1 MRIAAPAK
9 VNFGLAVLA
18 RRGDGYHEL
27 ETVKAKISLADEVAV
42 ELNDSRH
49 ITIEVTFDDSL
60 PAGSRAAPS
69 NDHNI
74 CVRAAQAYFAAVTAP
89 HGAHITLHKRIP
101 SGAGL
106 AGGSTDAAAT
116 LQALTAL
123 MQRDDN
129 DGATM
134 LRLAGSIGSDV
145 PFLYSDYHIA
155 LARGRGE
162 RLREL
167 PAPFPELHLVLV
179 NPGFEISAAFAYEQL
194 VGFSPRLKIADISE
208 RLAAGE
214 DPRWPNALQP
224 GVFRHHPELRGWQT
238 ALKNHGLRGALVS
251 GSGPTVF
258 GIANDSGHAAEVAE
272 ALRAAHPNL
281 WVQTARTL

>member
-9 VNFGLAVLA
+9 VNLGLAVLA

-27 ETVKAKISLADEVAV
+27 ETVMAKISLVDDVTV
-42 ELNDSRH
+42 ELNDSEA
-49 ITIEVTFDDSL
+49 ITIAVTFDADL
-60 PAGSRAAPS
+60 PPDSRAAPS
-69 NDHNI
+69 DERNI
-74 CVRAAQAYFAAVTAP
+74 CVTAAQAYFAAAGARA
-89 HGAHITLHKRIP
+89 GAHITVHKRIP

-116 LQALTAL
+116 LQALAAV
-123 MQRDDN
+123 MPRDDI
-129 DGATM
+129 DIV
-134 LRLAGSIGSDV
+134 RLAATIGSDV
-145 PFLYSDYHIA
+145 PFLTSTYDIA

-167 PAPFPELHLVLV
+167 PVTFPALHLVLV
-179 NPGFEISAAFAYEQL
+179 NPGFEIRAGFAYDQL
-194 VGFSPRLKIADISE
+194 VGFSPRLKLTDFSE

-224 GVFRHHPELRGWQT
+224 GVFRHHPELRAWQNT
-238 ALKNHGLRGALVS
+238 LKEYGLRGALVS

-258 GIANDSGHAAEVAE
+258 GVANDAAHAEEVAKQ
-272 ALRAAHPNL
+272 LRAAHPNL